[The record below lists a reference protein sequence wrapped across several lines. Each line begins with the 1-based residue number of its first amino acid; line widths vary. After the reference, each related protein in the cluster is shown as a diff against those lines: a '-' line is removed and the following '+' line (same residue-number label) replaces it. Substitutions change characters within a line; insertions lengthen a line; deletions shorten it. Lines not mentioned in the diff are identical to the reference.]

1 MSCQSCRQHLRSWL
15 RGELSDADAEEV
27 RQHVS
32 QCYFCAAVVENES
45 AILDSLHI
53 NYEVPSPSVDFKKRV
68 LASATSTQQPDS
80 RSLTLPIAGGAIAA
94 ALALGIALGVGFQS
108 NDPVTNNAELAATQN
123 SDAGVV
129 LNSPH
134 NVQLAFNSAKAID
147 NVTLTVELPPHV
159 EMSSYPGYQRL
170 SWKVSLDK
178 GENIVKLPLNVLFP
192 GDGELVA
199 HLDDG
204 QSRKTF
210 RAPLTESDVGSVSEP
225 VL

>member
-1 MSCQSCRQHLRSWL
+1 MSCHKCRQHLRSWL
-15 RGELSDADAEEV
+15 RGELSSADAEEI
-27 RQHVS
+27 REHVS

-45 AILDSLHI
+45 AILDSLHVS
-53 NYEVPSPSVDFKKRV
+53 YKVPSPSADFKERV
-68 LASATSTQQPDS
+68 LASATSTEQSDR
-80 RSLTLPIAGGAIAA
+80 RSLALPVAGGAIAA
-94 ALALGIALGVGFQS
+94 ALALGIALGVSYQS
-108 NDPVTNNAELAATQN
+108 DDPVMNSTELASTQ
-123 SDAGVV
+123 SADTSVM
-129 LNSPH
+129 LNTPR

-159 EMSSYPGYQRL
+159 EMSSYPGYQQL
-170 SWKVSLDK
+170 SWNVSLDK

-210 RAPLTESDVGSVSEP
+210 RAQLTESDVDRAVEP